1 MARDPPANV
10 MQVLVRFLAWQ
21 THGSVM
27 HSTKAGH
34 MSPLGHGG
42 LAKQAGESQDLASHC
57 MKPTR
62 SFRA

>member
-1 MARDPPANV
+1 

-34 MSPLGHGG
+34 ISPLGHGG
-42 LAKQAGESQDLASHC
+42 LAKQAGESQDLASH
-57 MKPTR
+57 
-62 SFRA
+62 